1 MGASNG
7 HLATAQSVLC
17 IASRDENGCLCIA
30 MGASNA
36 RHRDV
41 RPISRFISET
51 IQHTAIVIMEG
62 EQETIPEL
70 SNVVIFNDLEWP
82 LTQISRSR
90 YYLTSNDS
98 KMVQDTAILTTY
110 MNSIVATGAPQNL
123 LGSKTASRLLTED
136 VNVTDI
142 CNKKLSY
149 R

>member
-1 MGASNG
+1 MK
-7 HLATAQSVLC
+7 
-17 IASRDENGCLCIA
+17 
-30 MGASNA
+30 
-36 RHRDV
+36 
-41 RPISRFISET
+41 
-51 IQHTAIVIMEG
+51 G
-62 EQETIPEL
+62 EQETVPEL